1 MDEDQFFCRQF
12 DYNNDLIDHFQNS
25 AILDQYNLPKVRTS
39 QDKIINNE
47 GNMLIDTSKLNNLFI
62 LNGRYGTDKNVGAMT
77 FRNQSIIDYSI
88 ISHQALKFVH
98 MLNILELDSLFSD
111 GHSLITTTLNF
122 SQKLAPCKSKKTRNS
137 KRKPKLPEDKK
148 ILFIQNLNY
157 LKIAQLHDNIVN
169 AINNLSSVN
178 SDKVNDICHQFSD
191 IFSGSA
197 QSFSHD
203 SSNSNYKKGKKVWF
217 GKQCENARKQYHFA
231 KRKHSKYSS
240 TSTKMNLI
248 SASKKYK
255 RKLKYFINKHNK

>member
-1 MDEDQFFCRQF
+1 MIKVKSDNGKGV
-12 DYNNDLIDHFQNS
+12 Y
-25 AILDQYNLPKVRTS
+25 LPKVRTS

-47 GNMLIDTSKLNNLFI
+47 GNMLIDTCKLNNLFI
-62 LNGRYGTDKNVGAMT
+62 LNGRCGTDKNVGAMT
-77 FRNQSIIDYSI
+77 FRNLSIIDYSI
-88 ISHQALKFVH
+88 ISYQALKFVH
-98 MLNILELDSLFSD
+98 MFNILELDSLFSD

-122 SQKLAPCKSKKTRNS
+122 SQKLAPCITKKTRNS

-148 ILFIQNLNY
+148 MLFIQNLNY

-169 AINNLSSVN
+169 ASNNLNSVN
-178 SDKVNDICHQFSD
+178 PDKVNDICHQFSD
-191 IFSGSA
+191 IFSESA
-197 QSFSHD
+197 QSFSHE

-248 SASKKYK
+248 SKKYK
-255 RKLKYFINKHNK
+255 RKLNYFINKLLNQCNIN